1 LVFKERSSSFESASS
16 LVCVEEFSFSES
28 ACRRKATSL
37 NKLPCGFVPRNLA
50 SLNLLADAGTGA
62 TEGISH
68 SFKTERSDCLE
79 SASLQLCA
87 EESIFL
93 EPARRRRRKTTEG
106 ISHSFKTER
115 NRSAFCFE

>member
-1 LVFKERSSSFESASS
+1 M
-16 LVCVEEFSFSES
+16 
-28 ACRRKATSL
+28 

-62 TEGISH
+62 FEGTFH

-93 EPARRRRRKTTEG
+93 ESAGRRRRKTSEG
-106 ISHSFKTER
+106 IFHSLKTER
-115 NRSAFCFE
+115 NRSAVVHRITTNV